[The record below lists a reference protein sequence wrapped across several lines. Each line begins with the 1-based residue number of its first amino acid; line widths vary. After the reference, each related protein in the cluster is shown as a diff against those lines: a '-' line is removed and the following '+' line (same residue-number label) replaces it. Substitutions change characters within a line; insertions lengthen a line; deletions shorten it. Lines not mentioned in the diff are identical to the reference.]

1 MTIPE
6 KKYIYKYIDISTN
19 MYDYTYLRSGPWFCC
34 LRPRRLIPKN
44 SQIAA
49 PFSVGHFA
57 VWVFTYRTHNRLS
70 WHHSW
75 MPSGQLLILQLTLM
89 PVRMPLLP

>member
-1 MTIPE
+1 MTIHIYAVGLGFVVSDLGE
-6 KKYIYKYIDISTN
+6 SFQKK
-19 MYDYTYLRSGPWFCC
+19 
-34 LRPRRLIPKN
+34 

-57 VWVFTYRTHNRLS
+57 VWVFSYRTYNRLS
-70 WHHSW
+70 WCHSW